1 MPQLTGSALKQK
13 KQERQFN
20 FFCQLALPPFFEA
33 KIRLFSAFKMQHCE
47 DSYHGHD
54 LDDFP
59 EAEFDQQTQ
68 ARLDAAVDRL
78 LKGYNWTLQP
88 LANK

>member
-1 MPQLTGSALKQK
+1 
-13 KQERQFN
+13 
-20 FFCQLALPPFFEA
+20 
-33 KIRLFSAFKMQHCE
+33 MQRGGGYCL
-47 DSYHGHD
+47 DD

-68 ARLDAAVDRL
+68 LRLDAAVDRL

>member
-1 MPQLTGSALKQK
+1 
-13 KQERQFN
+13 
-20 FFCQLALPPFFEA
+20 
-33 KIRLFSAFKMQHCE
+33 MQHG
-47 DSYHGHD
+47 YHLDD

-59 EAEFDQQTQ
+59 EVEFDQQTQ
-68 ARLDAAVDRL
+68 VRLDAAVDTL

>member
-1 MPQLTGSALKQK
+1 MYVRRGYTANWVKKNGIMHRGGSYCL
-13 KQERQFN
+13 
-20 FFCQLALPPFFEA
+20 
-33 KIRLFSAFKMQHCE
+33 
-47 DSYHGHD
+47 DDD

>member
-1 MPQLTGSALKQK
+1 MCAEEKKGGCLEKKEATFYVRRGYTTNWVKKRNMHRGGSYCL
-13 KQERQFN
+13 
-20 FFCQLALPPFFEA
+20 
-33 KIRLFSAFKMQHCE
+33 
-47 DSYHGHD
+47 DDD

>member
-1 MPQLTGSALKQK
+1 M
-13 KQERQFN
+13 
-20 FFCQLALPPFFEA
+20 
-33 KIRLFSAFKMQHCE
+33 
-47 DSYHGHD
+47 DYHHLDD
-54 LDDFP
+54 LDDFQ
-59 EAEFDQQTQ
+59 ETEFDQQTQ

>member
-13 KQERQFN
+13 KARKAIQF
-20 FFCQLALPPFFEA
+20 LLSVSPPPFFEA
-33 KIRLFSAFKMQHCE
+33 KIRLLSAFKMQHCE

>member
-1 MPQLTGSALKQK
+1 MQGYDDLEDLEDF
-13 KQERQFN
+13 QET
-20 FFCQLALPPFFEA
+20 
-33 KIRLFSAFKMQHCE
+33 
-47 DSYHGHD
+47 
-54 LDDFP
+54 
-59 EAEFDQQTQ
+59 EFDQQTQ

>member
-1 MPQLTGSALKQK
+1 MHRGGSYCL
-13 KQERQFN
+13 
-20 FFCQLALPPFFEA
+20 
-33 KIRLFSAFKMQHCE
+33 
-47 DSYHGHD
+47 DDD

>member
-1 MPQLTGSALKQK
+1 
-13 KQERQFN
+13 
-20 FFCQLALPPFFEA
+20 
-33 KIRLFSAFKMQHCE
+33 MQHCE
-47 DSYHGHD
+47 DSYQHD

-59 EAEFDQQTQ
+59 ETEFDQQTQ

>member
-1 MPQLTGSALKQK
+1 MDHLENKKRQK
-13 KQERQFN
+13 NNTKKEV
-20 FFCQLALPPFFEA
+20 LVE
-33 KIRLFSAFKMQHCE
+33 MQRGYCL
-47 DSYHGHD
+47 DD